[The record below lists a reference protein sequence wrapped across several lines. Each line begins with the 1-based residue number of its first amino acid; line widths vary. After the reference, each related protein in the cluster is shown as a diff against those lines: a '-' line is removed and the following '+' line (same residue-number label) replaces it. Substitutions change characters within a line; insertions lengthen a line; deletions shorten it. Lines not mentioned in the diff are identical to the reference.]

1 MDKKPYIPKERDY
14 LEQNP
19 KIIKTMSS
27 TGKTYSKLP
36 DNVRDPI
43 VSNNIACPEFNYTSN
58 ELGED
63 DI

>member
-19 KIIKTMSS
+19 KIIKTMSL

-36 DNVRDPI
+36 DNVRDPV

>member
-1 MDKKPYIPKERDY
+1 
-14 LEQNP
+14 
-19 KIIKTMSS
+19 MSP

>member
-1 MDKKPYIPKERDY
+1 MDKKPYLPKERDF
-14 LEQNP
+14 LEQDP
-19 KIIKTMSS
+19 KIIKTMSP

-43 VSNNIACPEFNYTSN
+43 VCNNIAWPEFDYTSN

>member
-14 LEQNP
+14 LEQNH
-19 KIIKTMSS
+19 KIRKTMSP

-36 DNVRDPI
+36 DNVRDSI

>member
-1 MDKKPYIPKERDY
+1 MDKKTYLPKDRDY

-19 KIIKTMSS
+19 KIIKSMSD

-43 VSNNIACPEFNYTSN
+43 VSNNIVCPEFNYTSN

>member
-1 MDKKPYIPKERDY
+1 MDKKTYLPKERNY

-19 KIIKTMSS
+19 KIIKAMSP